1 MASLSQRIKV
11 ELDNISQVLTE
22 IERIKGKEK
31 KRKEKKR
38 KQSNR

>member
-31 KRKEKKR
+31 KT
-38 KQSNR
+38 KQPLN